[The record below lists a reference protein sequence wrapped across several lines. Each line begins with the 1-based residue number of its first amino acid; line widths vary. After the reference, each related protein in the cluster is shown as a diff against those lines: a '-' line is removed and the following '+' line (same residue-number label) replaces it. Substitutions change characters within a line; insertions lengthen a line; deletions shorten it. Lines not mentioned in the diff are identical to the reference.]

1 MKDMKKHSDTDI
13 PTDTPWGTP
22 QDIRLIAPGIVRIDT
37 AGHGGI
43 WLSPE
48 RNKKVPMDVK
58 ERTFCQNGLHGWY
71 EEDED
76 AALVYKVFPE
86 FFDGG
91 ESIDEDQVCKVF
103 AGKPVLRRN
112 KKNKE

>member
-1 MKDMKKHSDTDI
+1 MKDKVNRSDTDI
-13 PTDTPWGTP
+13 PTDTPWGPP
-22 QDIRLIAPGIVRIDT
+22 QDIQVIAPGIVRIDT

-58 ERTFCQNGLHGWY
+58 KKTFCQNGLYGWY

-76 AALVYKVFPE
+76 AEIVCNVFPE
-86 FFDGG
+86 FFNGG
-91 ESIDEDQVCKVF
+91 EPLSDEEVCKVF
-103 AGKPVLRRN
+103 DGKAVPRRN